1 MSVLEQNVL
10 RHAQDVIYPV
20 ESIIQPLDNWACCLR
35 AGFVFDLLGGGSGG
49 GMEGRGQKRI
59 DNQHKLLFENF

>member
-10 RHAQDVIYPV
+10 RHAQVVIYPV
-20 ESIIQPLDNWACCLR
+20 ESIIQPLDNWASCLR
-35 AGFVFDLLGGGSGG
+35 AGFVFDLLRGGSGG
-49 GMEGRGQKRI
+49 GTEGRGQRRI